1 MNTYSSYILAGGLA
15 CLVLIALFHSW
26 VSRMNQFF
34 FFSRTA
40 PEGFSRTPAAQR
52 IIRTYRVRVWMGFA
66 AAATVFILLLRFSGM
81 WALGCFLAGML
92 VQVVACCFTF
102 AQAHRAAGAAIAEIT
117 GTAGTEGD
125 GASTIAVSL
134 LDPGAFT
141 PALQTLLF
149 LAPAASALA
158 WIIPMLAMHM
168 SSSAFADAVA
178 LEHAD
183 FLTGLGV
190 GLMFGSLLLY
200 VQLRYFSRHRSP
212 MARFTARGAVQLAWV
227 GAACFTFSTLTVPMH
242 LVVTREVR
250 GILLGI
256 VILIATTRVVY
267 CLAKARLF
275 PPPAIERNGDH
286 FWRWGLFYYNP
297 ADPTLFIQHR
307 SGPGYTLN
315 FANKFSW
322 TLPAF
327 LLADFIFLACIHL
340 RR

>member
-1 MNTYSSYILAGGLA
+1 MNTTLYFLVGGVA
-15 CLVLIALFHSW
+15 CLTLIALFHSW

-40 PEGFSRTPAAQR
+40 PEGFSRTPQARQIAR
-52 IIRTYRVRVWMGFA
+52 MYLLRVWMGFS
-66 AAATVFILLLRFSGM
+66 AATLAFTALLRYSPLS
-81 WALGCFLAGML
+81 ALGCFLIAML
-92 VQVVACCFTF
+92 VQMVFCCISF
-102 AQAHRAAGAAIAEIT
+102 AQAHRAAGAALADVAVP
-117 GTAGTEGD
+117 AGLKGES
-125 GASTIAVSL
+125 ASPIAVSL

-141 PALQTLLF
+141 PALLTLLF
-149 LAPAASALA
+149 LAPVAAAAA
-158 WIIPMLAMHM
+158 WLIPMLASGLGFNAFGDAIGAMH
-168 SSSAFADAVA
+168 A
-178 LEHAD
+178 E

-200 VQLRYFSRHRSP
+200 VQLRFLSRHRSP

-227 GAACFTFSTLTVPMH
+227 GTACFAFSTLTVPMH
-242 LVVTREVR
+242 LVVTRQVR

-256 VILIATTRVVY
+256 VILIALARVVY
-267 CLAKARLF
+267 GWTRARLF
-275 PPPAIERNGDH
+275 PPPAVERNGDQ